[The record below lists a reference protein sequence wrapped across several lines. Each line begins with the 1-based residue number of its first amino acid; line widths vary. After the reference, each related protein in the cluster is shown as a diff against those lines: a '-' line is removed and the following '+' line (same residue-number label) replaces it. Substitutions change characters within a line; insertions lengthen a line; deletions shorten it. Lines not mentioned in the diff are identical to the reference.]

1 MILFCS
7 TLAKM
12 SNVTFDE
19 PFMFFKKVFFDFGY
33 NKIIKFYN
41 LFCFTLHLCCIITE
55 HYFFL
60 TKYLSADFVTLYGC
74 ATILIAYIIVCQYFV
89 MRFEKP
95 IKQLFEE
102 RETIFWKIDSDQKA
116 KTQIIK
122 FAAKITRIYKFF
134 FVWVVVLVI
143 VMLPFWGEIDKSF
156 LIIRVQETLF
166 GKWSIIFYCIYVSTF
181 PFLIYSSVRLPMIT
195 FYLILQAHLQILIL
209 NQKIVQIPQND
220 NLDLDAGL
228 QKKIY
233 TSLKLCMSR
242 HVSLKRWMSEILQIV
257 RRAIPIFFC
266 LSIICSVTVIFF
278 ILNYLENSNTSN
290 LLKIR
295 LVLVGICVAVVLYTY
310 SEAGQLLSDDT
321 SQVFDTLATCSW
333 YEWDTKNR
341 KMLLMFLLHS
351 LKPIKFYW
359 GGFALD
365 YRFGGSVVRT
375 TFSYALVLY
384 NLRKSS

>member
-1 MILFCS
+1 
-7 TLAKM
+7 
-12 SNVTFDE
+12 
-19 PFMFFKKVFFDFGY
+19 
-33 NKIIKFYN
+33 
-41 LFCFTLHLCCIITE
+41 
-55 HYFFL
+55 
-60 TKYLSADFVTLYGC
+60 
-74 ATILIAYIIVCQYFV
+74 
-89 MRFEKP
+89 
-95 IKQLFEE
+95 
-102 RETIFWKIDSDQKA
+102 
-116 KTQIIK
+116 
-122 FAAKITRIYKFF
+122 
-134 FVWVVVLVI
+134 
-143 VMLPFWGEIDKSF
+143 
-156 LIIRVQETLF
+156 
-166 GKWSIIFYCIYVSTF
+166 
-181 PFLIYSSVRLPMIT
+181 
-195 FYLILQAHLQILIL
+195 
-209 NQKIVQIPQND
+209 
-220 NLDLDAGL
+220 
-228 QKKIY
+228 
-233 TSLKLCMSR
+233 
-242 HVSLKRWMSEILQIV
+242 MSEILQIV